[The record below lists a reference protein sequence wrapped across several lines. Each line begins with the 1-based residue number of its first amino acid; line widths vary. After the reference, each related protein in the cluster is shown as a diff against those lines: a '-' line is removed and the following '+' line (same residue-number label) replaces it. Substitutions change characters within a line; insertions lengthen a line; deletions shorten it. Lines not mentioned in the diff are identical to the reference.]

1 MANERKTE
9 ALVRKHLEDNG
20 YNRTQGIIVE
30 EQSSENRQIK
40 ALLKGASKQGGGG
53 IGMPE
58 FIVTYDKLPDFVVV
72 YECKADPAFHE
83 SKELAR
89 HKDYA
94 VDGAIHYARHLS
106 TKFNV
111 VAIGASGTSEK
122 DFKSSAW
129 LVVKGSKEAK
139 PLLDLAGTQSS
150 GLLPIDQLYHLATL
164 DDGLERVRSKDL
176 LAFAKKLHNFM
187 RKAIKANNREKPLLV
202 SGILIALKNDAFRR
216 AYDAHSADELP
227 KKLCDAISDTL
238 KRASVPVAKAD
249 RVTNAFKS
257 LTAELHDNLTKPEK
271 KDSAHSTLRHLID
284 EIQDNVF
291 PYVAAHTRLDIV
303 GSFYGEFLRY
313 SSGDAK
319 EKGIVLT
326 PRHITELFC
335 DLADVDENSVVLD
348 TCCGTGGYLI
358 AAMHRMFSMAGT
370 EAKREHIRQL
380 QLVGVED
387 SPTLFALAASNMI
400 LRGDGKANL
409 FPGSCFDPANA
420 QAVNDLK
427 PTVGL
432 INPPYSLKGEGESEL
447 DFIDHMLDC
456 LQPNGTGVAIIPLGC
471 VISDSPVKERLLSK
485 HTLEA
490 VISMPERLFYP
501 VSTTTVVL
509 VLTAHKPH
517 KTNKKTWLTMLKDD
531 GFVQTKAE
539 GRSDYYGR
547 WPTIRKQL
555 LENFACRKE
564 EIGVSMNV
572 ALTAKDE
579 WCAEAFI
586 ETDYTKLT
594 KEDFERTLKRYFLFK
609 RKVEQGDIDELDAQI
624 AEEMLDEAA

>member
-1 MANERKTE
+1 MNERKTE
-9 ALVRKHLEDNG
+9 NLVRRHLAALG
-20 YNRTQGIIVE
+20 YLTTQGVLIE
-30 EQSSENRQIK
+30 EQSSDNKQIRG
-40 ALLKGASKQGGGG
+40 LLKGASKHAGGG
-53 IGMPE
+53 IGSPE
-58 FIVTYDKLPDFVVV
+58 FIITSSLLPDFVVV
-72 YECKADPAFHE
+72 YECKADPKSHE
-83 SKELAR
+83 SGQLDKP
-89 HKDYA
+89 KDYA
-94 VDGAIHYARHLS
+94 VDGAVHYAKHLAA
-106 TKFNV
+106 KFNV
-111 VAIGASGTSEK
+111 VAIGASGTTEK

-129 LVVKGSKEAK
+129 LVVKGTKDAK
-139 PLLDLAGTQSS
+139 PLCDLAGAQSN
-150 GLLPIDQLYHLATL
+150 GLLPVAQLYQLATL
-164 DDGLERVRSKDL
+164 DDGLERVRFRDL
-176 LAFAKKLHNFM
+176 LTFAKKLHNFM
-187 RKAIKANNREKPLLV
+187 RKAVKANNREKPLLV
-202 SGILIALKNDAFRR
+202 SGILIALKNDAFR
-216 AYDAHSADELP
+216 AVYDKYSSDELP
-227 KKLCDAISDTL
+227 GKLCEAISDTL
-238 KRASVPVAKAD
+238 KRSSVPVAKAA
-249 RVTNAFKS
+249 RVTSAFTS
-257 LTAELHDNLTKPEK
+257 LTAELHDNLAKPEK
-271 KDSAHSTLRHLID
+271 KGSSHSTLRHLID
-284 EIQDNVF
+284 EIKDNVF

-326 PRHITELFC
+326 PRHVTELFC
-335 DLADVDENSVVLD
+335 DLADVDERSVVLD

-358 AAMHRMFSMAGT
+358 AAMHRMFSLAGT
-370 EAKREHIRQL
+370 EAQRERIRQH
-380 QLVGVED
+380 QLIGVED

-420 QAVNDLK
+420 AAVKALQ

-501 VSTTTVVL
+501 VATTTVVL
-509 VLTAHKPH
+509 VFTAHKPH
-517 KTNKKTWLTMLKDD
+517 KANKKTWLAMLKDD

-547 WPTIRKQL
+547 WPAIRKQL
-555 LENFACRKE
+555 LDSFACRKE
-564 EIGVSMNV
+564 ELGVSMNV
-572 ALTAKDE
+572 ALTATDE

-594 KEDFERTLKRYFLFK
+594 REDFERTLKRYFLFK
-609 RKVEQGDIDELDAQI
+609 RKTEQGDIDDLDAQV
-624 AEEMLDEAA
+624 AEEMLNEAD